1 MPDRPEL
8 LLEQAAV
15 TGIDFVFVH
24 EDQRRLDV
32 HFRRPPSTLSDPLV
46 NDLAAGQVRIV
57 RAPEA
62 GRGPGLPVS
71 TLDWTGDV
79 LRVTTAG
86 PSDFALYRLFVDDP
100 RVDPYYNGVRFS
112 FKAACESDLDCRPRP
127 HECPPDDAAV
137 EVAVDYRS
145 RDYGSFRRALL
156 ELAALRYPGWQ
167 DRGRAADAAT
177 MLLELFSALADELAY
192 YQDRVAREAY
202 LETATQRRS
211 LRRHLRL
218 VDYTLHDGLGA
229 SAWVDVTVRDGQS
242 GMIPVGADLVVVS
255 ESGAAV
261 PYEFGRGLHESVAGH
276 AVDARRNG
284 LEPHVFDE
292 DDLCLPLGATELTL
306 AGLHAAALPLEPD
319 AEGRRGR
326 WALLKTTPA
335 DPSREPRA
343 HAVRLTSVVEA
354 TDPVLAQPI
363 TTVSWDQ
370 AQATPFEL
378 DLRELEL
385 RGNLVPA
392 RAGRTQSLRFSVG
405 PNDLGLPQ
413 AVERTGP
420 DGSVAFL
427 FTLPDPAREGIVW
440 AGREPTAAR
449 PELRLFEEDPDGGP
463 EREWV
468 WRRSLVGAGSQAAD
482 VHFTLDDGTWR
493 RVIGFRRIGAELAH
507 ADYAEADGT
516 TIRFGDGEFGRTPP
530 RGTIFRADYRLGNG
544 RRGNVAANSLVE
556 FDTALALVELVSN
569 PLPGSG
575 GVDPETPADS
585 ARLAPDAFRALTFR
599 AVRPE
604 DYAEAAERLPW
615 VQRAGTVFR
624 WTGSWLSAFVTPDPR
639 GAVTLEPEERS
650 ELAAQL
656 DRFRQAGR
664 EAHVLE
670 PVFADVDLE
679 LTVCVE
685 PSAFPSD
692 VHERVL
698 ERLVGRH
705 GPNPLPG
712 FFSADNFTFGTPLER
727 SVLEAAVQ
735 SLAGVRAVERIRI
748 RRRGRVDWRDLGE
761 LSFRLASNEVLRLE
775 NDPLHPERGSLTI
788 VTRGGA

>member
-8 LLEQAAV
+8 LLEQNAV
-15 TGIDFVFVH
+15 TGIDFVFVG
-24 EDQRRLDV
+24 EDQRQLDV
-32 HFRRPPSTLSDPLV
+32 HFRRPPSTLADPLV
-46 NDLAAGQVRIV
+46 DDLDADQVRIV

-62 GRGPGLPVS
+62 GRGPGVAVGAIA
-71 TLDWTGDV
+71 WNEDV
-79 LRVTTAG
+79 LRVTTVAPG
-86 PSDFALYRLFVDDP
+86 DFALYRLFVDDP
-100 RVDPYYNGVRFS
+100 RVDPFYNGVRFS
-112 FKAACESDLDCRPRP
+112 FKAGCEGDVDCRPRA
-127 HECPPDDAAV
+127 HECPPDDV
-137 EVAVDYRS
+137 DVDVAVDYRA
-145 RDYGSFRRALL
+145 RDYGSFRQALL
-156 ELAALRYPGWQ
+156 ELAALRYPGWE

-177 MLLELFSALADELAY
+177 MLIELYSALADELAY
-192 YQDRVAREAY
+192 YQDRIAREAY

-229 SAWVDVTVRDGQS
+229 SAWVDVTVRVGQS
-242 GMIPVGADLVVVS
+242 GTIPAGADLVVVS
-255 ESGAAV
+255 ESGDAV
-261 PYEFGRGLHESVAGH
+261 PYEFGRGLHESAVGH

-284 LEPHVFDE
+284 LRPHVFDE
-292 DDLCLPLGATELTL
+292 DDLCLLAGATELTL
-306 AGLHAAALPLEPD
+306 AGSHADALPLEPD
-319 AEGRRGR
+319 ATGGRSR
-326 WALLKTTPA
+326 WALLRTTPN

-343 HAVRLTSVVEA
+343 HPVRLISVIEG

-363 TTVSWDQ
+363 TTVAWEE

-385 RGNLVPA
+385 RGNVVPA
-392 RAGRTQSLRFSVG
+392 RAGRTHSVRFSIG
-405 PNDLGLPQ
+405 PNALGLAS

-420 DGSVAFL
+420 NRSVALL
-427 FTLPDPAREGIVW
+427 FTLPDPAGGGLVW
-440 AGREPTAAR
+440 AGREPAVAR

-463 EREWV
+463 PREWE
-468 WRRSLVGAGSQAAD
+468 WRRSLVGDGSLSAD
-482 VHFTLDDGTWR
+482 EHFAFDDGTWR
-493 RVIGFRRIGAELAH
+493 RVVGFRRAGAELAH
-507 ADYAEADGT
+507 ADYAEGEGT

-544 RRGNVAANSLVE
+544 RPGNVAAGSLVE
-556 FDTALALVELVSN
+556 FDPALAFVESVSN

-575 GVDPETPADS
+575 GVDSETAAD
-585 ARLAPDAFRALTFR
+585 AVRLAPEAFRGLTFR

-615 VQRAGTVFR
+615 VQRAGAAFR

-639 GAVTLEPEERS
+639 GAVTLEPNERA

-664 EAHVLE
+664 DAHVLD

-685 PSAFPSD
+685 PTALPGD
-692 VHERVL
+692 VSERL
-698 ERLVGRH
+698 LGRLVGR
-705 GPNPLPG
+705 PAG
-712 FFSADNFTFGTPLER
+712 FFAADNFTFGTPLER
-727 SVLEAAVQ
+727 SMLEAAVQ
-735 SLAGVRAVERIRI
+735 GVPGVRAVERIRI
-748 RRRGRVDWRDLGE
+748 RRRGRVDWRELDE
-761 LSFRLASNEVLRLE
+761 LSFRVASNEVLRLE
-775 NDPLHPERGSLTI
+775 NDPLHPDRGSLTI